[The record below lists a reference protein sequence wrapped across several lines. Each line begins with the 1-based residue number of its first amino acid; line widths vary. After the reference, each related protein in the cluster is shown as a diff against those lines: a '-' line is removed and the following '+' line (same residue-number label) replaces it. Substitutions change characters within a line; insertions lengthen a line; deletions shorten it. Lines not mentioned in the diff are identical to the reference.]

1 MQARAKVRDA
11 TIALLS
17 LKVIEMIE
25 ASRDDRDDKR
35 GHMVMMLNDQK
46 QVGGYYHYEWVI
58 THKELWRCSKDMAF
72 LRQSHG
78 QPISIDIFL
87 NIYNK
92 KKSRMDN
99 QEA

>member
-1 MQARAKVRDA
+1 M
-11 TIALLS
+11 T
-17 LKVIEMIE
+17 E
-25 ASRDDRDDKR
+25 ASRDDRDDNR
-35 GHMVMMLNDQK
+35 GQVVMMLNDQK

-78 QPISIDIFL
+78 QPTSLDIFL

-92 KKSRMDN
+92 GWITTYITTIYNNRMDN